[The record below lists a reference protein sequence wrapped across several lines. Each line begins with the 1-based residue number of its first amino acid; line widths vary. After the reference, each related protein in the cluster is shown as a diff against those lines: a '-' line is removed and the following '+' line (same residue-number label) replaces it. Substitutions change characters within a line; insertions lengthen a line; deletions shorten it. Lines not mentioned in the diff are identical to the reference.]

1 MKRIVWQLAGI
12 VALAIL
18 FVVLVMVGRIDLLI
32 VLSLGMVIG
41 YYARFWQK
49 AGKE

>member
-32 VLSLGMVIG
+32 VLVLGMIIG
-41 YYARFWQK
+41 YYVRFWQK
-49 AGKE
+49 AGAG